1 MIPTNQAAAA
11 YNPGERMDTEPDD
24 GAAAANEDVQQTVS
38 TREETQTDENA
49 LTQMHTWRKW
59 KTAIVEKVKAA
70 KKLHKTRLR
79 ELLEQL
85 VEIDRTLSE
94 NIDKD
99 LLMEADE
106 LFNVIFKITYYDFPE
121 HAVCNSPLTEL
132 TSEQPPLQHD
142 QL

>member
-1 MIPTNQAAAA
+1 
-11 YNPGERMDTEPDD
+11 
-24 GAAAANEDVQQTVS
+24 
-38 TREETQTDENA
+38 
-49 LTQMHTWRKW
+49 MHTWRKW
-59 KTAIVEKVKAA
+59 KTAIVERVKAA
-70 KKLHKTRLR
+70 KNLNKTRLR

-121 HAVCNSPLTEL
+121 HAVCNTSLAEL

>member
-1 MIPTNQAAAA
+1 
-11 YNPGERMDTEPDD
+11 
-24 GAAAANEDVQQTVS
+24 
-38 TREETQTDENA
+38 
-49 LTQMHTWRKW
+49 MHTWRKW
-59 KTAIVEKVKAA
+59 KTEIVEKVKAA

-79 ELLEQL
+79 ELLEKL

-94 NIDKD
+94 NVDKD

-132 TSEQPPLQHD
+132 TSEQTPLQHD
-142 QL
+142 QLLEMLEGLDKAQAKINVAVNNLLLHFLD

>member
-1 MIPTNQAAAA
+1 
-11 YNPGERMDTEPDD
+11 
-24 GAAAANEDVQQTVS
+24 
-38 TREETQTDENA
+38 
-49 LTQMHTWRKW
+49 MHTWRKW
-59 KTAIVEKVKAA
+59 KTEIVEKVKAA

-79 ELLEQL
+79 ELLEKL

-94 NIDKD
+94 NVDKD

-132 TSEQPPLQHD
+132 SSEQKPLQHD
-142 QL
+142 QLLEMLEGLDKAQAKINVAVNNLLLHFLD